1 MWEPP
6 WPSAE
11 KTHAKFTPRRY
22 VTTEL
27 EISFTPGPTLPLI
40 AAWPLNTRPLIT
52 RLYVVLLRGLGLGA
66 GALLLDARAQYKQL
80 KQTEAISRQRLAEA
94 EARLREQKKILER
107 LRTDPDYVE
116 KVIRKRLG
124 YARPGEVIFLF
135 PD

>member
-1 MWEPP
+1 
-6 WPSAE
+6 
-11 KTHAKFTPRRY
+11 
-22 VTTEL
+22 
-27 EISFTPGPTLPLI
+27 LI
-40 AAWPLNTRPLIT
+40 AAWPLNPRPLIT
-52 RLYVVLLRGLGLGA
+52 SLYVVLLSGLGLGA
-66 GALLLDARAQYKQL
+66 GALFLDTRAHYRQL
-80 KQTEAISRQRLAEA
+80 KQTEAIGRQRLAEA